1 MNHFVRTVNGER
13 VVSQIQN
20 DFTVS
25 LVSLDVLPSYHG
37 GTSHAV
43 TIKNF
48 DHPKTTIVYGNFFII
63 RYRYFIIIY
72 NFLKDGNNRSARRE
86 IEEGGGG
93 REKGRE

>member
-1 MNHFVRTVNGER
+1 MNHFVRIVNGER

-48 DHPKTTIVYGNFFII
+48 DHPKTTIGNFFII
-63 RYRYFIIIY
+63 RYRYS
-72 NFLKDGNNRSARRE
+72 NCLKDGNNRSARKE
-86 IEEGGGG
+86 IEGE
-93 REKGRE
+93 REKKAENEK